1 MGLGIGDQTT
11 ISQGTA
17 IKYDITPV
25 ASLAKGMSIPPLT
38 LVTFDQN
45 TPLIRS
51 LSDKKWLFIK
61 AVVFLTYIM
70 YVCS

>member
-25 ASLAKGMSIPPLT
+25 ASLAKGDVYPS
-38 LVTFDQN
+38 FDSGYIWSQHTVN
-45 TPLIRS
+45 PVF
-51 LSDKKWLFIK
+51 KW
-61 AVVFLTYIM
+61 
-70 YVCS
+70 

>member
-45 TPLIRS
+45 TQLIWS
-51 LSDKKWLFIK
+51 LSDKK
-61 AVVFLTYIM
+61 
-70 YVCS
+70 

>member
-11 ISQGTA
+11 ISQATA

-45 TPLIRS
+45 TQLIRS
-51 LSDKKWLFIK
+51 LSDKK
-61 AVVFLTYIM
+61 
-70 YVCS
+70 